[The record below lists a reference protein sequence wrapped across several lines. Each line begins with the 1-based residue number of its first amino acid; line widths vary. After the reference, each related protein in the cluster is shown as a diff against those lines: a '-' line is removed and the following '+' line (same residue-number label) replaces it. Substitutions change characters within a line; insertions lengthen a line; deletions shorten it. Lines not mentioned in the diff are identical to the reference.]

1 MARYES
7 ARAFFDDAVR
17 RIGPAKAAGTRA
29 SFRFDVEGAGTWYV
43 DVDDGRV
50 TVEERGGEAD
60 CVIRTAEAT
69 FLRIVNGETSPISA
83 YMLGKVRIEGDVS
96 LVTGLRDF
104 LNA

>member
-1 MARYES
+1 MARYET
-7 ARAFFDDAVR
+7 AREFLEDAAR
-17 RIGPAKAAGTRA
+17 RVDPAKAAGRHA
-29 SFRFDVEGAGTWYV
+29 SYRFDVEGAGTWRL

-50 TVEERGGEAD
+50 TVEERGGDAD

-69 FLRIVNGETSPISA
+69 FVRIVNGETSPINA

-104 LNA
+104 LAD